1 MAVSLSQT
9 AAGSDNTSSQTT
21 KTLSSKSIGTAASDR
36 LIFFGVTTDG
46 LSTAVSVTSV
56 TIGGISAASTGAAYN
71 PTSLTAARM
80 QFWWALV
87 SSGTTASVVVNF
99 SGLCD
104 RTAEIDWALYRVVG
118 ADTASP
124 LSGSPV
130 TATGTSPIN
139 GSLTIPTNGCGIAAG
154 KSNLISPDGFT
165 WTNLTEDTDASG
177 AMTGRRYTF
186 ASSTSA
192 GTATRTLT
200 GGAGQGEGL
209 YMIAI
214 AEAVD
219 TLAPQQ
225 LRFM

>member
-21 KTLSSKSIGTAASDR
+21 ITLSSKSIGTAASDR

-104 RTAEIDWALYRVVG
+104 STAEIDWALYRVVG

-154 KSNLISPDGFT
+154 KSNSGSAFT

-200 GGAGQGEGL
+200 GGERQGEGL

>member
-46 LSTAVSVTSV
+46 LGTAVSVTSV

-104 RTAEIDWALYRVVG
+104 STAEIDWALYRVVG

-154 KSNLISPDGFT
+154 KSNSGSAFT

>member
-9 AAGSDNTSSQTT
+9 AAGSDDTSSQTT
-21 KTLSSKSIGTAASDR
+21 ITLSSKSIGTAASDR

-46 LSTAVSVTSV
+46 GVRTAVSVTSV

-71 PTSLTAARM
+71 PTSLTNARM

-99 SGLCD
+99 NGPCD
-104 RTAEIDWALYRVVG
+104 STAEIDWALYRVVG

-154 KSNLISPDGFT
+154 KSNSGSAFT

>member
-9 AAGSDNTSSQTT
+9 DAGSDGTSSRTT
-21 KTLSSKSIGTAASDR
+21 ATLSSKSIGTAASDR

-104 RTAEIDWALYRVVG
+104 STAEIDWALYRVVG

-154 KSNLISPDGFT
+154 KSNSGSAFT

-177 AMTGRRYTF
+177 TMTGRRYTF